1 MVSARDFVGNC
12 CWRQGSQLV
21 PMSISVRR
29 MPHHRNL
36 FDEMQQ
42 RGGGGADRLSALPD
56 AVLLRIMS
64 HLRAW
69 QAVRTSV
76 LSRRWRDVWASATRL
91 DIRHPCACDERA
103 DEERFHKFVK
113 TLLLKRRPLVPIKAL
128 RLRWS
133 HDKVDVNSWIIHAVR
148 RGVEQIELSTARR
161 HKRYRAP
168 EYASFR
174 LSIINCLVMVTSA
187 GFLVDAPNLI
197 SLRCIRPFH
206 IVPTFMHMGSLVEAT
221 VVLDDSCLRAELAG
235 FEQPKPVLLRKKLLE
250 NCPIF
255 NNLNTLSLGEWCVV
269 PDFNALSTIIGNS
282 PNVERLYLQLDM
294 NIKGIGGGIDPRA
307 GIGSFACKNLK
318 KVKITCCKDDVMV
331 HMLAQ
336 FLQGNGISL
345 EKIFVRR
352 ISSAHIGE
360 EGRGRDSIAKR
371 KAHDEVLLVK
381 RAGEAGP
388 SAAAAGGGGGGADR
402 ISALPDAVLLRI
414 MSHLKAWQAVRTS
427 VLSTRWRDVWA
438 SATRL
443 DIRHPCACD
452 ERADEES
459 FHTFVKT
466 LLLKRRPLVPIKA
479 LRLRWSHDEVDVNS
493 WIIHAVRRGAE
504 EIDLSARR
512 HDGYH
517 VPDYASF
524 ISLNI
529 KILKLTHLG
538 NGTDA
543 LEMLCSRCTRLE
555 ELKLEDI
562 RSLSG
567 GIQSDSLKRLYIIN
581 CRVVDGLL
589 VDAPNLISL
598 RCIRPLRIVPAFMH
612 MGSLVEA
619 TVLLDDS
626 HLRAGL
632 AGIQRPKPVL
642 EDDDN
647 GSDYDDAFFALP
659 GAEVSDDKGDGE
671 SGNNSEAPSDDDDDD
686 DDDQTVAYGEIAHE
700 ASSYDSPSDEY
711 GANHRSVPDDYTIRG
726 GDYMLHNLSH
736 VRTLGLLGH
745 QGEVVLRKQLLE
757 SCPIFN
763 NLNTLSLGGWC
774 MVPDFNALSTILRN
788 SPNVE
793 RLYLHLDMKI
803 KGIGGR
809 INPRERIGSFACKNL
824 KKIQITRCKDDAM
837 VHKLAVFLE
846 ANGVQR
852 ERIFIC
858 RTPSTRTGKKGRDSR
873 EKRKAQDDVLRQAA
887 KQRRVRSSRSP
898 E

>member
-235 FEQPKPVLLRKKLLE
+235 FEQPKPV
-250 NCPIF
+250 
-255 NNLNTLSLGEWCVV
+255 
-269 PDFNALSTIIGNS
+269 
-282 PNVERLYLQLDM
+282 
-294 NIKGIGGGIDPRA
+294 
-307 GIGSFACKNLK
+307 
-318 KVKITCCKDDVMV
+318 
-331 HMLAQ
+331 
-336 FLQGNGISL
+336 
-345 EKIFVRR
+345 
-352 ISSAHIGE
+352 
-360 EGRGRDSIAKR
+360 
-371 KAHDEVLLVK
+371 
-381 RAGEAGP
+381 
-388 SAAAAGGGGGGADR
+388 
-402 ISALPDAVLLRI
+402 
-414 MSHLKAWQAVRTS
+414 
-427 VLSTRWRDVWA
+427 
-438 SATRL
+438 
-443 DIRHPCACD
+443 
-452 ERADEES
+452 
-459 FHTFVKT
+459 
-466 LLLKRRPLVPIKA
+466 
-479 LRLRWSHDEVDVNS
+479 
-493 WIIHAVRRGAE
+493 
-504 EIDLSARR
+504 
-512 HDGYH
+512 
-517 VPDYASF
+517 
-524 ISLNI
+524 
-529 KILKLTHLG
+529 
-538 NGTDA
+538 
-543 LEMLCSRCTRLE
+543 
-555 ELKLEDI
+555 
-562 RSLSG
+562 
-567 GIQSDSLKRLYIIN
+567 
-581 CRVVDGLL
+581 
-589 VDAPNLISL
+589 
-598 RCIRPLRIVPAFMH
+598 
-612 MGSLVEA
+612 
-619 TVLLDDS
+619 
-626 HLRAGL
+626 
-632 AGIQRPKPVL
+632 
-642 EDDDN
+642 
-647 GSDYDDAFFALP
+647 
-659 GAEVSDDKGDGE
+659 
-671 SGNNSEAPSDDDDDD
+671 
-686 DDDQTVAYGEIAHE
+686 
-700 ASSYDSPSDEY
+700 
-711 GANHRSVPDDYTIRG
+711 
-726 GDYMLHNLSH
+726 
-736 VRTLGLLGH
+736 
-745 QGEVVLRKQLLE
+745 VLRKQLLE